1 MGLLC
6 AKAVLLLQVKK
17 PGGPEG
23 GLAHEIFYVPQRPYV
38 TMGTLQDQLIYPV
51 ERIGTLLL
59 PQPRPKPYLTRLHCS
74 AHNRLVTQHPTCLSL
89 FPGTSDSPP
98 VPLCCQ

>member
-1 MGLLC
+1 M
-6 AKAVLLLQVKK
+6 QVRK

-51 ERIGTLLL
+51 ERTGTAL
-59 PQPRPKPYLTRLHCS
+59 PPPHPSTSQSAAYGKSHACTCIYLDYAKSEVLRRKPDMDPCH
-74 AHNRLVTQHPTCLSL
+74 A
-89 FPGTSDSPP
+89 F
-98 VPLCCQ
+98 